1 MKINYKDALHENIL
15 FGDINTW
22 QSWIQNAGMSDS
34 PIVKL
39 GFHIIQEANLK
50 TQTESHHKAVELT
63 KVYQKVPK
71 AIRKLGAAWQ
81 TVFMEFDRNGIP
93 TGKFAR
99 PINYGQYE
107 QDLNNFVKELN
118 DRFDEEYGYHYVKDG
133 DSFVNSVTGAR
144 SDEEEWGST
153 GDDNNDMPTFVKYQ
167 LEIEKWKCDH
177 CNRRYTYNYYK
188 ERLSRPY
195 KYQDDPQTLFDD
207 EAPHGLSP
215 KTLARYDYYQ
225 SNINYYLSKCV
236 DKDTGY
242 ARPEK
247 LSKKDRDKLKLW
259 QDELE

>member
-1 MKINYKDALHENIL
+1 
-15 FGDINTW
+15 
-22 QSWIQNAGMSDS
+22 
-34 PIVKL
+34 
-39 GFHIIQEANLK
+39 
-50 TQTESHHKAVELT
+50 
-63 KVYQKVPK
+63 
-71 AIRKLGAAWQ
+71 
-81 TVFMEFDRNGIP
+81 MEFDRNGIP

-118 DRFDEEYGYHYVKDG
+118 DRFDEEYGYHYIKDG

-144 SDEEEWGST
+144 SDEEEWGTT
-153 GDDNNDMPTFVKYQ
+153 GNDDDDTPTFVKYQ

-177 CNRRYTYNYYK
+177 CNRRYTFNYYK

-195 KYQDDPQTLFDD
+195 KYTDDPSTVFDD

-215 KTLARYDYYQ
+215 KTLSRYDYYQ
-225 SNINYYLSKCV
+225 SNINYYLGKCV

-247 LSKKDRDKLKLW
+247 LSKKDREKLKLW
-259 QDELE
+259 QDEL